1 MLLINIKKLL
11 QKEEIRYIGVGVFN
25 TFNQLFWYSIFSAL
39 IISLN
44 TGISV
49 PISLVISNIF
59 ASVISVSVGFLL
71 ACYITFN
78 VKPTWKKFFEFPI
91 IHVANLLLS
100 SGLIYIYVD
109 FFLLD
114 KTLAQILTWPIVIP
128 ISFILSRMILKR

>member
-1 MLLINIKKLL
+1 MQLINITKLL

-25 TFNQLFWYSIFSAL
+25 TLNQLFWYSIFSTL

-44 TGISV
+44 VGISV
-49 PISLVISNIF
+49 PVSLVISNIF
-59 ASVISVSVGFLL
+59 ASIISVSVGFLL
-71 ACYITFN
+71 ACYITFK

-91 IHVANLLLS
+91 IHVVNLLLS

-114 KTLAQILTWPIVIP
+114 KTVAQVLTWPIVIP